1 MAESSGFHTTAAV
14 PAGHQVVSYT
24 EALMDQA
31 MTIISECH
39 GSSGVAP
46 DYLNKLAPSDGGA
59 NTLNVA
65 TGGAMV
71 GGFWYYNSA
80 VEGVTIPNAAAGTTR
95 FDRVTLHHTG
105 TPTFT
110 VELTVNTGDAV
121 NPPATPAGDVSIAT
135 VEVTDAGVLTV
146 TDARDFADPVAN
158 SLSVSAPDSGTA
170 LSVKI
175 AGDTEDR
182 FNISTSGT
190 FLWGTGAAAAD
201 VNLYRSAAN
210 VLSTADSL
218 HVAGGLTVVGALTFA
233 AGAIEL
239 ADMAANS
246 VDSDQYVDG
255 SIDAIHIANRTRTIY
270 VPASPEDHTITHDGR
285 GFAMADAVDTEIF
298 GTFHVPADYVSDMT
312 VEAVVYPF
320 ASANIYCSH
329 EVYYGAVGESYS
341 THSAASAVSAVA
353 VTNAIYNEI
362 KSLALANASIGDYA
376 VVVFT
381 RVATDPLDT
390 INDTVYIRGFI
401 VSYTADS

>member
-175 AGDTEDR
+175 AGDAEDR

-190 FLWGTGAAAAD
+190 LLWGSGAAAQD

-218 HVAGGLTVVGALTFA
+218 VVAGNFSAAGTLTFA
-233 AGAIEL
+233 AGAIES
-239 ADMAANS
+239 ADIAANAVTTAKILDANVTLGKMAANS

-255 SIDAIHIANRTRTIY
+255 SIDYEHLAAGAAKFTNRQGGSATNWATPDAAPANY
-270 VPASPEDHTITHDGR
+270 VPTSARMQGGAIT
-285 GFAMADAVDTEIF
+285 V
-298 GTFHVPADYVSDMT
+298 
-312 VEAVVYPF
+312 
-320 ASANIYCSH
+320 
-329 EVYYGAVGESYS
+329 GAVGS
-341 THSAASAVSAVA
+341 TDVTFPVAFAFTPLVLVCGYNDLQGFRMAVMGTITTAGFKVA
-353 VTNAIYNEI
+353 VYDGNAAQVAANIHW
-362 KSLALANASIGDYA
+362 LAIGP
-376 VVVFT
+376 V
-381 RVATDPLDT
+381 
-390 INDTVYIRGFI
+390 
-401 VSYTADS
+401 